1 MVIRRWTKVTY
12 YCYWQLNGLTLLN
25 ALRGLKPH
33 KPPAP
38 PTRRL
43 FHQKDT
49 HTLVWFPWQ
58 PSGSSPKLAAIALLD
73 LHFISVLTDSSAPL
87 HRRHP
92 NPTQTPPLQKN
103 HPGEDLPGPFLYS
116 RSPTP
121 SNPKTSRHR
130 PPKSLRH
137 SRHRLLRRSN
147 GLAGRATLR
156 ARNSDPPGP
165 ARTSA
170 SSRTRR
176 RSHRSLTRRA
186 SRRCRRTRSLP
197 KQMAEVERSRVMPL

>member
-1 MVIRRWTKVTY
+1 M
-12 YCYWQLNGLTLLN
+12 NGLTLLK

-33 KPPAP
+33 KPP
-38 PTRRL
+38 RL
-43 FHQKDT
+43 AVSFTKKT
-49 HTLVWFPWQ
+49 HTLDWFPWQ

-87 HRRHP
+87 RRRHP
-92 NPTQTPPLQKN
+92 NLTQTPPLQKN

-137 SRHRLLRRSN
+137 RRHRLLRPPN

-156 ARNSDPPGP
+156 ARKSDPPGP

-197 KQMAEVERSRVMPL
+197 KQMAEVERSRVMPLPARARRGGESR

>member
-1 MVIRRWTKVTY
+1 M
-12 YCYWQLNGLTLLN
+12 NGLTLLN

-33 KPPAP
+33 KPQP
-38 PTRRL
+38 PPPPVAVSFTKKA
-43 FHQKDT
+43 HT

-58 PSGSSPKLAAIALLD
+58 PSGSFPKLAAIALLD

-87 HRRHP
+87 RRRHP
-92 NPTQTPPLQKN
+92 NLTQAPPLQKN
-103 HPGEDLPGPFLYS
+103 RPGEDLPGSFLYS

-121 SNPKTSRHR
+121 SNPKTRRHR
-130 PPKSLRH
+130 PPKSLPHR
-137 SRHRLLRRSN
+137 RHRLLRRPN
-147 GLAGRATLR
+147 GLAGLATLR

-176 RSHRSLTRRA
+176 RSHRSLTRRS

-197 KQMAEVERSRVMPL
+197 KQMAEVERSRVMPLRARAWRGGESR